1 MIDESLARLRAINP
15 VTDETSAPPISLIQA
30 RIAAEAG
37 SDAPASH
44 VRSPRLRGSLI
55 GVLIPALSVAVALL
69 VALVALITI
78 GDRVRAHRAVT
89 LTQHGT
95 RPPSTPPDVRP
106 PRGGMPGVVQLW
118 GSALSSPGAG
128 IVSFEQCNPC
138 SSTQRFAEWMAT
150 TADAGAHWA
159 LRPLPFYLFAPQ
171 FSGARD
177 VWGDGQDRGTIVNGV
192 WVSHDAGRTWARVAL
207 PEPSNEPGDVSA
219 AGGEVWAAAARCA
232 ATCATTVLHG
242 SAAGSTLTA
251 TAGQP
256 AAHAMDAQVIAAG
269 AGSAYLATAIGH
281 STRRY
286 VTHDDGRTWQVTSNP
301 CRADIA
307 DTALAADGPTSLWEQ
322 CTGGRGRFV
331 IERSTDNGHHW
342 TEYPMSFGG
351 LQQQEPTGGGSAWAL
366 SDTGIV
372 IRTVDG
378 GATWTAV
385 LRPGRETSLL
395 TASAQS
401 AVVVRAVGRGH
412 VDHHSANT
420 NLIAYRT
427 TDGGTTWR
435 PSVVPLPPR

>member
-15 VTDETSAPPISLIQA
+15 VTDETSAPPITLIRA

-37 SDAPASH
+37 FDALAGH
-44 VRSPRLRGSLI
+44 ARSPRRRRALA
-55 GVLIPALSVAVALL
+55 GVLIPALSIAVALI
-69 VALVALITI
+69 VALVALITV
-78 GDRVRAHRAVT
+78 GHGVRAHRAVT
-89 LTQHGT
+89 PSRHGT
-95 RPPSTPPDVRP
+95 RPSSRLPDASL

-118 GSALSSPGAG
+118 GSALSSQGTG

-138 SSTQRFAEWMAT
+138 SNTQRFAEWMAT
-150 TADAGAHWA
+150 TADAGTRWA
-159 LRPLPFYLFAPQ
+159 LRARPFYLFAPQ

-177 VWGDGQDRGTIVNGV
+177 VWGDGQDRGAIVNGV

-207 PEPSNEPGDVSA
+207 PDLANEPGDVSA
-219 AGGEVWAAAARCA
+219 AGGEVWAVAAQCG
-232 ATCATTVLHG
+232 ATCATRILHG

-251 TAGQP
+251 TVGQP

-269 AGSAYLATAIGH
+269 AGSAYVATAIGH

-286 VTHDDGRTWQVTSNP
+286 VTHDDGRAWQVTSNA
-301 CRADIA
+301 CRAGIA

-322 CTGGRGRFV
+322 CTLGHDHFV
-331 IERSTDNGHHW
+331 VARSTDSGHHW
-342 TEYPMSFGG
+342 TEYPMPFGG
-351 LQQQEPTGGGSAWAL
+351 LQQLEPTGGGSAWAL
-366 SDTGIV
+366 SDTGVV

-395 TASAQS
+395 AASAQR

-427 TDGGTTWR
+427 TDGGTDWR
-435 PSVVPLPPR
+435 PSVVRLPPG

>member
-1 MIDESLARLRAINP
+1 MTDESLARLRAINP
-15 VTDETSAPPISLIQA
+15 VTDETSAPPITLIQA

-37 SDAPASH
+37 SDAPAGH
-44 VRSPRLRGSLI
+44 AHSPRLRGSFI
-55 GVLIPALSVAVALL
+55 SVLIPALGVAAALI
-69 VALVALITI
+69 VALVALITV
-78 GDRVRAHRAVT
+78 GHGVRTHRAVT
-89 LTQHGT
+89 PTQHGT
-95 RPPSTPPDVRP
+95 RPPLTPPDVRL

-118 GSALSSPGAG
+118 GSALSSRGAG

-138 SSTQRFAEWMAT
+138 SNTQRFTEWMAT
-150 TADAGAHWA
+150 TTDAGARWA
-159 LRPLPFYLFAPQ
+159 LRPRPFSLVAPQ
-171 FSGARD
+171 VSGARD
-177 VWGDGQDRGTIVNGV
+177 VWGDGQARGGIVNGV

-207 PEPSNEPGDVSA
+207 PEPSTKPGDVSA
-219 AGGEVWAAAARCA
+219 AGGEVWGAAAQCTP
-232 ATCATTVLHG
+232 TCATTILHG
-242 SAAGSTLTA
+242 AAAGNTLTA

-256 AAHAMDAQVIAAG
+256 AAHAMDAQIIAAG
-269 AGSAYLATAIGH
+269 AGSAYLATATGH

-286 VTHDDGRTWQVTSNP
+286 VTHDDGRTWQITSNP

-322 CTGGRGRFV
+322 CTVGHGRFV
-331 IERSTDNGHHW
+331 IQRSTDSGHHW
-342 TEYPMSFGG
+342 TDYPMSFGG
-351 LQQQEPTGGGSAWAL
+351 LRQLEPTGGGSGWAL
-366 SDTGIV
+366 SDTGVV

-395 TASAQS
+395 AASAQS

-435 PSVVPLPPR
+435 PSIVRPPAG